1 MSVASAK
8 STQLLKSLTAELD
21 ADVIVDPFQ
30 CSLYATD
37 ASLYAIQPLAVV
49 VPRSASAVRRTVELA
64 RDAETPVIARGSGT
78 SLSGQSIG
86 AGIVIDF
93 SKYMNRIVAI
103 DPEQRTARI
112 QPGVVLDVFNAALA
126 PHGLQFGPEVAT
138 SSRANLGGMIGN
150 NSAGARS
157 ILHGKVVDHV
167 VELDVVLADGSTI
180 TCQPTTPAERQTKSA
195 QNTAEGHIYR
205 ELSRIVHD
213 NHDEIVA
220 RFPPI
225 LRRVSGYNLD
235 EFVSASLARMP
246 RAPNAAKS
254 REWTAQRYPESDW
267 NLARL
272 IVGAEGTL
280 GCVTQALVNLVP
292 LPPQRAVVVVEF
304 DSLTDSVG
312 TVNAM
317 LAHRPSA
324 IEMFDGMILR
334 LAENNLEYRRKLSF
348 VQGRPESMLIAEFS
362 GSTVD
367 EVREPAERLAAE
379 MRAWPGVTAVQI
391 AADRETYQHIWACR
405 KAAMPLL
412 MSIPGARKPITFVED
427 TAVDPTRL
435 PEFVAR
441 FRQIIQR
448 HGTDGAFYGHASVG
462 CLHIRPLLDSA
473 NRDDIARIEA
483 IALDIADLVLE
494 FGGAMS
500 GEHGDGLARSFLNE
514 KLFGPQIYRAF
525 QEVKAAFDPHNL
537 MNPGKIVDAP
547 RCIEHLRYGETYH
560 TLPIVTTLDFSREGG
575 FARAVE
581 QCNGAGVCRKTQ
593 TGTMCP
599 SFMATGDEQHSTRG
613 RANALRQV
621 LSGNLPAE
629 ELTGQAMFDT
639 FALCLQCKG
648 CKAECPSNVDVAK
661 MKIEFLDHY
670 WRKHRAP
677 LGVRLMG
684 RVDRL
689 NRWGS
694 ALAPLS
700 NWVNR
705 LPGAAWLREKL
716 LGVDRRRPLPEFQRN
731 HFAAWFD
738 ARPKRV
744 AASRGPIVLLD
755 DCLTSYCEPNVN
767 RAAVQV
773 LEAAGY
779 EVQRAGLSCC
789 GRALISKGLL
799 SQAKQLVAE
808 NVARLLPW
816 AERGVP
822 IVGCEPSCLLTLTD
836 EYLDLLPGDATRKVA
851 AQARLIDS
859 HLVREKIELPLRET
873 NTPPQPVLLHG
884 HCYQKALVGT
894 NECRAA
900 LELPGD
906 AKVTVLDSGCC
917 GMAGSFGY
925 EHYDV
930 SMQIGGR
937 VLFPAV
943 TAQPDATVV
952 APGFSC
958 RHQIEHGAGRRAL
971 HPIEYLAERL
981 VPDTSYPD

>member
-1 MSVASAK
+1 MSVEPANS
-8 STQLLKSLTAELD
+8 SQLLKSLSTELD
-21 ADVIVDPFQ
+21 ADVFVDTFH

-49 VPRSASAVRRTVELA
+49 VPRSVEAVRRTVELA
-64 RDAETPVIARGSGT
+64 RDFDTPVIARGSGT

-86 AGIVIDF
+86 RGIVVDF
-93 SKYMNRIVAI
+93 SKYLNGILAI
-103 DPEQRTARI
+103 DPEQMTARI
-112 QPGVVLDVFNAALA
+112 QPGVVLDVLNAACA
-126 PHGLQFGPEVAT
+126 KHGLQFGPEVAT
-138 SSRANLGGMIGN
+138 SSRANIGGMIGN

-167 VELDVVLADGSTI
+167 IALDVVLADGSMI
-180 TCQPTTPAERQTKSA
+180 RCAPTTAAERRAKAATQST
-195 QNTAEGHIYR
+195 EGCIYR
-205 ELSRIVHD
+205 ELDRIVRE

-220 RFPPI
+220 RFPAL

-235 EFVSASLARMP
+235 EFVPESLARMP
-246 RAPNAAKS
+246 RAPNAARS
-254 REWTAQRYPESDW
+254 REFVAKQYPTADW

-280 GCVTQALVNLVP
+280 GCVTEALVNLVP
-292 LPPQRAVVVVEF
+292 LPPHRSVVVVEF

-317 LAHRPSA
+317 LAHHPSA

-348 VQGRPESMLIAEFS
+348 VQGKPESMLIAEFS
-362 GSTVD
+362 GSTAD

-379 MRAWPGVTAVQI
+379 MRAWPGVTHVLI
-391 AADRETYQHIWACR
+391 ASDRETYQHIWACR

-441 FRQIIQR
+441 FRKILQQ

-473 NRDDIARIEA
+473 NRDDIERIEK
-483 IALDIADLVLE
+483 IAVEIADLVIE

-514 KLFGPQIYRAF
+514 KLFGPKIYRAF
-525 QEVKAAFDPHNL
+525 QELKGAFDPKNL

-547 RCIEHLRYGETYH
+547 RCVENLRYGETYQ
-560 TLPIVTTLDFSREGG
+560 TLPLVTTLDFKREGG
-575 FARAVE
+575 FAAAVE
-581 QCNGAGVCRKTQ
+581 MCNGAGVCRKTQ

-599 SFMATGDEQHSTRG
+599 SFMATGDEEHSTRG

-621 LSGNLPAE
+621 LSGNLPPD
-629 ELTGQAMFDT
+629 ELTGEKMFGT

-670 WRKHRAP
+670 WRRHGAP

-684 RVDRL
+684 SVDRL

-694 ALAPLS
+694 ALAPVS
-700 NWVNR
+700 NWLNR

-716 LGVDRRRPLPEFQRN
+716 LGIDRRRPLPEFQRD

-738 ARPKRV
+738 ARTQRSNAP
-744 AASRGPIVLLD
+744 RGPIVLLD

-767 RAAVQV
+767 RAAVRV

-779 EVQRAGLSCC
+779 EVHRAGLSCC
-789 GRALISKGLL
+789 GRAMMSKGLL
-799 SQAKQLVAE
+799 GQAKQLVAE
-808 NVARLLPW
+808 NVSKLFPW

-822 IVGCEPSCLLTLTD
+822 IVGCEPSCVLTLTD
-836 EYLDLLPGDATRKVA
+836 EYLDLLPGDATRKIA

-859 HLVREKIELPLRET
+859 HLIRERIELPLRPTSE
-873 NTPPQPVLLHG
+873 PPAPVLLHG

-894 NECRAA
+894 GECRSA
-900 LELPGD
+900 LELVPGT
-906 AKVTVLDSGCC
+906 KVSVLDSGCC

-930 SMQIGGR
+930 SMQIGSR

-943 TAQPDATVV
+943 KAQPGATVI

-958 RHQIEHGAGRRAL
+958 RHQIEHGTGRQAL
-971 HPIEYLAERL
+971 HPIEYLASRL
-981 VPDTSYPD
+981 DSDVK